1 MGGNSHSP
9 LIKRARVWYNTY
21 MGYGFGSMMGGGGL
35 FGVLG
40 LLTWLVY
47 LTVGVLL
54 IIYLSKKINKK

>member
-1 MGGNSHSP
+1 
-9 LIKRARVWYNTY
+9 

>member
-1 MGGNSHSP
+1 
-9 LIKRARVWYNTY
+9 
-21 MGYGFGSMMGGGGL
+21 MMGGGGL